1 MRLLILSILVTGDKK
16 ENIIAP
22 CKSCSPAGSL
32 AAQSWPSLQTTFGS
46 FWVQPRTRAEAEAA
60 GWQLLSGCSE
70 GAVFLGERYGHPED
84 DSLVLIY
91 DAAGYIAGSQSV
103 VAASAVDTSLVD
115 MSRQPAYQV
124 R

>member
-1 MRLLILSILVTGDKK
+1 M
-16 ENIIAP
+16 
-22 CKSCSPAGSL
+22 
-32 AAQSWPSLQTTFGS
+32 
-46 FWVQPRTRAEAEAA
+46 QPRTRAEAEAA
-60 GWQLLSGCSE
+60 GWQQLSSCSE
-70 GAVFLGERYGHPED
+70 AAVFLGERYGHPED

>member
-1 MRLLILSILVTGDKK
+1 M
-16 ENIIAP
+16 
-22 CKSCSPAGSL
+22 
-32 AAQSWPSLQTTFGS
+32 
-46 FWVQPRTRAEAEAA
+46 QPRTRAEAEAA
-60 GWQLLSGCSE
+60 GWQQLSGCSE
-70 GAVFLGERYGHPED
+70 AAVFLGERYGHPED

-124 R
+124 RYHRFLQSNPPLLTTSWTPGSMCRPT